1 MMYYFASFSS
11 WNLKYLMECLLK
23 GYLCV
28 WVCVCVCVCVCV
40 YSSPR
45 EIDKDVLDN
54 LALSL
59 WNFLRVK
66 KICYW
71 IMH

>member
-28 WVCVCVCVCVCV
+28 CV
-40 YSSPR
+40 YIPPQGKLIKMS
-45 EIDKDVLDN
+45 
-54 LALSL
+54 
-59 WNFLRVK
+59 
-66 KICYW
+66 
-71 IMH
+71 